1 MKKVK
6 LTVGQH
12 VAYVRDDSALVECPE
27 YKPRYPTIGETGI
40 IRGFKSHGED
50 NLVAAVEWDIG
61 KPYRHDLWNEFPCA
75 PRHGW
80 YVEAGTLEPAFAS
93 VDINDFI

>member
-12 VAYVRDDSALVECPE
+12 VMYVRDDPALVESPE

-50 NLVAAVEWDIG
+50 NLVAAVEWDIE
-61 KPYRHDLWNEFPCA
+61 KPYRHDLCVKTA
-75 PRHGW
+75 
-80 YVEAGTLEPAFAS
+80 
-93 VDINDFI
+93 